1 MRRNRGFRGSTM
13 AVGGLLVVL
22 GACSSG
28 GGPQSLGPV
37 PTAPST
43 TAEPTTTT
51 TVPASTTTTAR
62 GVTTTSR
69 PPATSAPVSTVK
81 PAVVDGVPQVTASP
95 SRAAVGARVRIEGT
109 GFTDEMWQARGAT
122 LWLAEKAGCN
132 LYAQAQHTVTVS
144 AAGRLSG
151 ELTVP
156 SSGNCRMSDVGERPV
171 TSGTYRI
178 VFACTACAVGEL
190 VVTTTAGPCAN
201 VEFAPNSD
209 NLAVEIRATGVG
221 CVEAEA
227 LVRKVG
233 AQVRSV
239 GGPSRVEA
247 DGWVCTRSSQS
258 DQGLPSSEF
267 ECVSGSSKV
276 TFRRF

>member
-1 MRRNRGFRGSTM
+1 MRRNRSSRASTM
-13 AVGGLLVVL
+13 AVAGLLVVL
-22 GACSSG
+22 GACSG
-28 GGPQSLGPV
+28 GGDPQSLGPV

-43 TAEPTTTT
+43 TVEPTTTT
-51 TVPASTTTTAR
+51 TVPAATTTTAR
-62 GVTTTSR
+62 GATTTR
-69 PPATSAPVSTVK
+69 PPAGSAPASTVK
-81 PAVVDGVPQVTASP
+81 PVVVEGVPQVTASP
-95 SRAAVGARVRIEGT
+95 ARAAVGARVRIDGT

-122 LWLAEKAGCN
+122 LWLAEKAGC
-132 LYAQAQHTVTVS
+132 LYAEAQHSVAVS
-144 AAGRLSG
+144 AAGRLTG

-156 SSGNCRMSDVGERPV
+156 ASGNCRMSDVGERPV
-171 TSGTYRI
+171 TSGAYRI
-178 VFACTACAVGEL
+178 VFACTACAIGEL
-190 VVTTTAGPCAN
+190 VVTTTAGPCVN
-201 VEFAPNSD
+201 VEFAPSSD

-233 AQVRSV
+233 TQVRSV

-247 DGWVCTRSSQS
+247 DGWVCVRTSQS

-267 ECVSGSSKV
+267 ECLNGSRKV

>member
-1 MRRNRGFRGSTM
+1 MRRNRGSRASTM
-13 AVGGLLVVL
+13 AVAGLLIVL
-22 GACSSG
+22 GACSG
-28 GGPQSLGPV
+28 GGDPKSLGPV

-43 TAEPTTTT
+43 TVEPTTTT
-51 TVPASTTTTAR
+51 TVPAATTTTAR
-62 GVTTTSR
+62 GATTTR
-69 PPATSAPVSTVK
+69 PPVNSGPVSTVK
-81 PAVVDGVPQVTASP
+81 PVVVDGVPQVTASP
-95 SRAAVGARVRIEGT
+95 ARAAVGARVRIDGT

-122 LWLAEKAGCN
+122 LWLAEKAGC
-132 LYAQAQHTVTVS
+132 LYAEARHTVTVS

-156 SSGNCRMSDVGERPV
+156 ASGNCRMSDVGERPV

-178 VFACTACAVGEL
+178 VFACTACAIGEL
-190 VVTTTAGPCAN
+190 VVTTTAGPCVN

-233 AQVRSV
+233 TQLRSV

-247 DGWVCTRSSQS
+247 DGWVCVRTSQS
-258 DQGLPSSEF
+258 EQGLPSSEF
-267 ECVSGSSKV
+267 ECVNGSRKV

>member
-1 MRRNRGFRGSTM
+1 MRRKRGSRASTM
-13 AVGGLLVVL
+13 AVVGLLVVL
-22 GACSSG
+22 GACSG
-28 GGPQSLGPV
+28 GGDPQSLGPV
-37 PTAPST
+37 PTPPSST
-43 TAEPTTTT
+43 VEPTTTT
-51 TVPASTTTTAR
+51 TVPAATTSTTGR
-62 GVTTTSR
+62 GATTTR
-69 PPATSAPVSTVK
+69 PPATSPPASTVK
-81 PAVVDGVPQVTASP
+81 PVVVDGVPQVTASP
-95 SRAAVGARVRIEGT
+95 ARAAVGARVRIEGT

-122 LWLAEKAGCN
+122 LWLAEKAGC
-132 LYAQAQHTVTVS
+132 LFAEAQHTVTVS

-156 SSGNCRMSDVGERPV
+156 SSGNCRMSDVGERAV

-190 VVTTTAGPCAN
+190 VVTSTAGPCAD

-227 LVRKVG
+227 LVRKV
-233 AQVRSV
+233 ATQVRSV
-239 GGPSRVEA
+239 GGPSRAEA
-247 DGWVCTRSSQS
+247 DGWVCTRTSQS

-267 ECVSGSSKV
+267 ECVSGSKRVS
-276 TFRRF
+276 FRRL

>member
-1 MRRNRGFRGSTM
+1 MRRNDHSPASTM
-13 AVGGLLVVL
+13 AVAGLLVVL

-28 GGPQSLGPV
+28 GDPRSLGPV
-37 PTAPST
+37 PTAPTT

-51 TVPASTTTTAR
+51 TVPAPTTTTAG
-62 GVTTTSR
+62 GVTTSR
-69 PPATSAPVSTVK
+69 PPATPAPATTMK
-81 PAVVDGVPQVTASP
+81 PVVVDGVPQVTASP

-109 GFTDEMWQARGAT
+109 GFTDEMWQARSAT
-122 LWLAEKAGCN
+122 LWLAEKGGC
-132 LYAQAQHTVTVS
+132 LYAAAQHTVTVS
-144 AAGRLSG
+144 AAGRLNG

-156 SSGNCRMSDVGERPV
+156 SSGNCRMSDVGERAV

-178 VFACTACAVGEL
+178 VFACTACAIGEL

-233 AQVRSV
+233 THVRSV

-247 DGWVCTRSSQS
+247 DGWVCNRTSQS

-267 ECVSGSSKV
+267 ECISGSKKV

>member
-1 MRRNRGFRGSTM
+1 MRRKSSSRASAM
-13 AVGGLLVVL
+13 AVAGLLVLL

-28 GGPQSLGPV
+28 DDPQSLGPV
-37 PTAPST
+37 PTAPTT

-62 GVTTTSR
+62 AATTTR
-69 PPATSAPVSTVK
+69 PPVTAAPPSTVR
-81 PAVVDGVPQVTASP
+81 PIVVDGVPQVSASP

-109 GFTDEMWQARGAT
+109 GFTDEMWRARGAT
-122 LWLAEKAGCN
+122 LWLAEKAGC
-132 LYAQAQHTVTVS
+132 LYAEAQHTVTVS

-156 SSGNCRMSDVGERPV
+156 ASGGCRMSDVGERPV
-171 TSGTYRI
+171 TSGAYRI
-178 VFACTACAVGEL
+178 VFACTACAIGEL
-190 VVTTTAGPCAN
+190 VVTTTAGPCPN

-233 AQVRSV
+233 TQVRSV

-247 DGWVCTRSSQS
+247 DGWVCVRTSQS

-267 ECVSGSSKV
+267 ECVSGSNKV